1 MTDLTELTIAD
12 ARKALQARTCSALDL
27 TRDYLAAMER
37 GRALNAYVAETP
49 EQALAMAEVSDA
61 KLARGSAR
69 PLEGIP
75 LGIKDL
81 FATRGVHTQAGSHIL
96 DGFQPT
102 YESTVTDNLW

>member
-1 MTDLTELTIAD
+1 MTDLTDLTIA
-12 ARKALQARTCSALDL
+12 QARDALAKRSCSALDL
-27 TRDYLAAMER
+27 ARDYIAAMER

-61 KLARGSAR
+61 KLARGAAR

-81 FATRGVHTQAGSHIL
+81 FATRGIHTQAGSHIL
-96 DGFQPT
+96 NGFRPT
-102 YESTVTDNLW
+102 YESTV